1 MNEDIGTAYLKYEN
15 RVKITVNEFRDKIYV
30 HIREYKMDGD
40 TGFWYPT
47 KSGYALQ
54 GDEVDSVIELLSVAS
69 EKIAQYQRGITTDQL
84 CFEFEENGNEY

>member
-15 RVKITVNEFRDKIYV
+15 RVKITANEFRGKTYV

-40 TGFWYPT
+40 TGVWYPT
-47 KSGYALQ
+47 KAGYALQ

-69 EKIAQYQRGITTDQL
+69 EKIAQYQRGITSNQL
-84 CFEFEENGNEY
+84 CFEFEENNDEY